1 MNQEKSLS
9 IFFYLVNELS
19 LVSTIKQVLFKQ
31 NNMLVNK
38 FVKYILIYIYIYF
51 FFFNMQTCIK
61 NIYLYKL

>member
-19 LVSTIKQVLFKQ
+19 LVSTIKQVLLKQ

-38 FVKYILIYIYIYF
+38 FVKYILIYIYIYI
-51 FFFNMQTCIK
+51 FFNMQTCIK

>member
-19 LVSTIKQVLFKQ
+19 LVSTIKQVLLKQ

-38 FVKYILIYIYIYF
+38 FVKYILIYIYIF
-51 FFFNMQTCIK
+51 FFLNMQTCIK

>member
-19 LVSTIKQVLFKQ
+19 LVSTIKQVLLKQ

-38 FVKYILIYIYIYF
+38 FVKYILIYIYIF
-51 FFFNMQTCIK
+51 F
-61 NIYLYKL
+61 